1 MGNNQPMTAERLSEI
16 VQEAGFES
24 QTYSGRGMYG
34 KECVGYTVDNGD
46 ELFSAVMIATS
57 CEDEEKDHICNLFR
71 NGVKQDRMGRDQT
84 IIYFPRVKYQEHAT
98 ADELP
103 APTG

>member
-1 MGNNQPMTAERLSEI
+1 MTNNQPMTAERLSEI
-16 VQEAGFES
+16 IQEAGYES

-57 CEDEEKDHICNLFR
+57 CEPEEKDQICGLFR
-71 NGVKQDRMGRDQT
+71 NGVKTDSMGRDQI
-84 IIYFPRVKYQEHAT
+84 IIYFPRLQYQEQVEA
-98 ADELP
+98 A
-103 APTG
+103 